1 MVSTSIG
8 IPPDGTSRVGLGG
21 TRGEAGWGR
30 QNIERGVGWG
40 RVERVGAVVV
50 DRSID

>member
-1 MVSTSIG
+1 MSIG
-8 IPPDGTSRVGLGG
+8 IPPDGTGGVGLRETGG
-21 TRGEAGWGR
+21 GAGWRR

-40 RVERVGAVVV
+40 RVERIGAVVV